1 MNVALRERGV
11 LQDSPAQPDSTAQP
25 DRTAQPDSTAQV
37 PAPVAPRTGPPD
49 TSYYMKLGYIVAGV
63 IFFAYIALLMRR
75 VATVR
80 KAP

>member
-1 MNVALRERGV
+1 VNVALRERGV
-11 LQDSPAQPDSTAQP
+11 LQHSPAQPDSTAQP

>member
-1 MNVALRERGV
+1 MSNAL
-11 LQDSPAQPDSTAQP
+11 LDNTAQTDSTAPQ
-25 DRTAQPDSTAQV
+25 DSSAQDSSAQPDSTAQV

>member
-1 MNVALRERGV
+1 VNVALRERGV

>member
-1 MNVALRERGV
+1 MSNA
-11 LQDSPAQPDSTAQP
+11 LQDNTAQTDSTAPQ
-25 DRTAQPDSTAQV
+25 DSLAQDSSAQQDSTAQV

>member
-1 MNVALRERGV
+1 VSNA
-11 LQDSPAQPDSTAQP
+11 LQDNTAQTDSTAPQ
-25 DRTAQPDSTAQV
+25 DSSAQDGSAQQDSTAQV

>member
-1 MNVALRERGV
+1 VSIARQVNTA
-11 LQDSPAQPDSTAQP
+11 LQDSTARQ
-25 DRTAQPDSTAQV
+25 DSTAQV
-37 PAPVAPRTGPPD
+37 PAPVSPRTGPPD

-63 IFFAYIALLMRR
+63 IFCAYIALLMRR

>member
-11 LQDSPAQPDSTAQP
+11 LQDSPAQP